1 MGSGAELSKID
12 LDPQPKDLHHSVYG
26 KCNREMFIF
35 KFIEWLDNCPTVSTG
50 FP

>member
-26 KCNREMFIF
+26 TCNREC
-35 KFIEWLDNCPTVSTG
+35 LYSNLLNG
-50 FP
+50 